1 VSAATSAPAAARE
14 QAGVRR
20 PEPWEL
26 AWIAALPCALLALV
40 ALVLLGPPLGH
51 LLLMPR
57 RGVLWPTIEALPQPE
72 QHGRFLVG
80 LIGPL
85 LLAAVVL
92 AQPRLRLALR
102 PAMIRRWVLAS
113 QLALLALLLASFAA
127 TNNVVLSADFL
138 GWPHRAYF
146 SWATLLVALLLAPV
160 ALAALRHH
168 GELTGWFARAAR
180 ETPARRLVGAALAA
194 LYTAVWLTTAI
205 NLDSSIGNTIEA
217 VSGHILWT
225 MDEPFALLN
234 GLTPLVD
241 FRAQYGQVWAYVAAV
256 PMALFGATIGTY
268 TFVMAAGSG
277 LAAFA
282 VYAIFRR
289 LVRSSI
295 VALALYA
302 PFLATAWFTI
312 VGPFSDRFG
321 PQNVYILWPIRFAGP
336 VLLTWLTARHLD
348 GAAPRRAWIVFAVA
362 GLVAVNNPD
371 FGLAAGL
378 ATFVALA
385 LITRRDRR
393 GVARLAG
400 EAAAGGAAG
409 VALFALLTLVRSGS
423 LPHVGLLFE
432 YSRLYAI
439 DGWEQLPMPELGLYL
454 PLFLTF
460 VAALIVALVRL
471 VRGASDTLLTGLLAW
486 IGVFGTAGSVYYA
499 GRAFSMTLFVFFAPW
514 AFAVVLLLLVVVPAL
529 AARAWR
535 RPTLPELAVLFAFG
549 LVVCSLPQTPAP
561 WTQIARIRDRTPQP
575 VFRQLEAERL
585 VAATAR
591 RGEKVGI
598 LTALSHRVAYDTGVV
613 NVSPFASIESI
624 ATHEQLRDAI
634 AVFRREG
641 VEKLYMSVRFTRPEE
656 WSELQ
661 RAGYVIERFDD
672 ARLYALMI
680 DRGGR

>member
-1 VSAATSAPAAARE
+1 MSATTSAPAAAHE
-14 QAGVRR
+14 QTAVRR

-26 AWIAALPCALLALV
+26 AWIAALPCALLTLV
-40 ALVLLGPPLGH
+40 ALVLLGPPLGS
-51 LLLMPR
+51 LLLTPR

-80 LIGPL
+80 LIGPP

-92 AQPRLRLALR
+92 AQPRLRLTLR
-102 PAMIRRWVLAS
+102 PSAIRALVLAS
-113 QLALLALLLASFAA
+113 QLGLLALILVSFAA
-127 TNNVVLSADFL
+127 TNNVLLSADFI

-146 SWATLLVALLLAPV
+146 SWETLLVALALPAI
-160 ALAALRHH
+160 ALAALR
-168 GELTGWFARAAR
+168 GRELTGWFARATR
-180 ETPARRLVGAALAA
+180 ETPGRRVACAVLAG
-194 LYTAVWLTTAI
+194 LYTAIWLTTSI
-205 NLDSSIGNTIEA
+205 SLDSSIGNTIEA

-241 FRAQYGQVWAYVAAV
+241 FRAQYGQVWAYVGAV
-256 PMALFGATIGTY
+256 PLSLFGATIGTY
-268 TFVMAAGSG
+268 TVTMALGSG

-282 VYAIFRR
+282 VYATFRR
-289 LVRSSI
+289 LVRSSL
-295 VALALYA
+295 VALVLYA

-312 VGPFSDRFG
+312 VGPLSDRFG
-321 PQNVYILWPIRFAGP
+321 PQNVFILWPIRFAGP

-348 GAAPRRAWIVFAVA
+348 GVAPRRAWIVFVFA

-371 FGLAAGL
+371 FGLAAAF

-385 LITRRDRR
+385 LLGRRDRR

-400 EAAAGGAAG
+400 EAVAGGLGG
-409 VALFALLTLVRSGS
+409 VALFTLLTLVRAGS
-423 LPHVGLLFE
+423 LPHFDLLFE

-439 DGWEQLPMPELGLYL
+439 DGWEQLPMPEFGLYL

-460 VAALIVALVRL
+460 VAALVVALVRV
-471 VRGASDTLLTGLLAW
+471 VRGAPDRLLTGLLAW
-486 IGVFGTAGSVYYA
+486 IGVFGVVGSVYYA

-514 AFAVVLLLLVVVPAL
+514 AFAVVLLALVVVPAL
-529 AARAWR
+529 AARGWR
-535 RPTLPELAVLFAFG
+535 RPALPELMVLFAVG
-549 LVVCSLPQTPAP
+549 LVLCSLPQTPAP
-561 WTQIARIRDRTPQP
+561 WTQVARIRDRTPQP
-575 VFRQLEAERL
+575 VFRQLEAQRL

-613 NVSPFASIESI
+613 NVSPFSSIESI
-624 ATHEQLRDAI
+624 ATHEQLREAI

-641 VEKLYMSVRFTRPEE
+641 VHKLYMSVRFTRPEE
-656 WSELQ
+656 WAELQ
-661 RAGYVIERFDD
+661 RAGWAIDRFDPT
-672 ARLYALMI
+672 RLYALML
-680 DRGGR
+680 DAGAR